1 MNESLFQPFGLE
13 VDLSTYIIL
22 YILFSLLI
30 SLFVKCALIS
40 FPLHTSIACQTLTY
54 YKID

>member
-13 VDLSTYIIL
+13 IDLSSYIIL

-30 SLFVKCALIS
+30 PLVVKFTPYILV
-40 FPLHTSIACQTLTY
+40 LHARL
-54 YKID
+54 